1 MRPPMPRRERW
12 RRSLVP
18 PAGSTSSPS
27 QTSAWPR
34 WHCWRV
40 RSSTEPGSN
49 GWREALLNLPDWLI
63 AAARRVPLYRSL
75 PLRPTWP
82 AYSHTAEDLEAVGT
96 RLGDPFGGRHDI
108 AHPPDVLIQV
118 ARDLPIYWAL
128 AASDLNA
135 LSTVLAGSWTRL
147 GITAGQ
153 RVALYDYATAPTVVY
168 ASRAYVP
175 HLDAGAADLLGC
187 LPICNDGLPDLADRC
202 VHILE
207 YVQPSVLFIDAELV
221 DPFLRALERRGRGT
235 PARVVVTSDE
245 APAGPAEIREWG
257 AVLGSEVLQML
268 RADAPL
274 FLAPPCLV
282 EPMTFHPDAAAY
294 RVEAL
299 SADASGDPPDG
310 AGQIA
315 VTNLAVRASV
325 VIRYVTNIAGSVRTG
340 PCGCGR
346 TGPRVIV
353 GDVE

>member
-34 WHCWRV
+34 WHCWRA

-49 GWREALLNLPDWLI
+49 GWREALLNLPARLI

-75 PLRPTWP
+75 PERPTWP

-168 ASRAYVP
+168 ASRAYIP
-175 HLDAGAADLLGC
+175 HLDAGAADMLGC

-202 VHILE
+202 AHILE
-207 YVQPSVLFIDAELV
+207 YVQPSVLFVDAELM
-221 DPFLRALERRGRGT
+221 DPLLRALERRGSRT
-235 PARVVVTSDE
+235 PSRVVVTSDE
-245 APAGPAEIREWG
+245 APVGSAQISEWRSF
-257 AVLGSEVLQML
+257 LGTEVNQML

-274 FLAPPCLV
+274 FFAPPCAT
-282 EPMTFHPDAAAY
+282 EPMTFHPDEGVY
-294 RVEAL
+294 LVEVV
-299 SADASGDPPDG
+299 SPGASEGPPDE
-310 AGQIA
+310 AGQIT
-315 VTNLAVRASV
+315 VTNLAIRSSV
-325 VIRYVTNIAGSVRTG
+325 VIRYVTDLLGIVREGSCR
-340 PCGCGR
+340 CGR
-346 TGPRVIV
+346 T
-353 GDVE
+353 